1 MAVAQTQIP
10 QQSTLDYGLL
20 PEGWF
25 DPKIEAEMLRLSE
38 LVLPTDDG
46 VPMES
51 NWHRI
56 QMNLLIDAL
65 HAHWRTRTDYF
76 VGGNMFIYYSMEQ
89 VRRKHYRGPDFF
101 VVKDVDGTHDRD
113 AWVIWNEDGR
123 YPNVIVELASP
134 STITTDLGLKKD
146 LYANT
151 FRTPEYFCY
160 DPSDCSLWGWRLLID
175 NGYEEI
181 APDAQGRL
189 WSAQLNLWIGVWIG
203 EYLRVRTNWLRFYE
217 NEHVVLTLA
226 EAEAQRAEAEAQR
239 AEAEAQRAER
249 AEREAEQE
257 HQRAERLAAQ
267 LRAMGIMPE

>member
-1 MAVAQTQIP
+1 MAVAQAQNP
-10 QQSTLDYGLL
+10 QQHMLDYNLL
-20 PEGWF
+20 PEDWF
-25 DPKIEAEMLRLSE
+25 DPKIEAEVLRLSE
-38 LVLPTDDG
+38 LALPTDDG

-56 QMNLLIDAL
+56 EMNLLIDAL

-101 VVKDVDGTHDRD
+101 VVKDVDGTRDRD
-113 AWVIWNEDGR
+113 AWVVWNEDGR

-134 STITTDLGLKKD
+134 STITADLGLKKD

-181 APDAQGRL
+181 APDGQGRL
-189 WSAQLNLWIGVWIG
+189 WSAQLNLWLGVWNG
-203 EYLRVRTNWLRFYE
+203 EYLRVAANWLRFYTE
-217 NEHVVLTLA
+217 EGQLVLTLA

-239 AEAEAQRAER
+239 AKQAECK
-249 AEREAEQE
+249 AEQE

-267 LRAMGIMPE
+267 LRALGVMPAEAEL